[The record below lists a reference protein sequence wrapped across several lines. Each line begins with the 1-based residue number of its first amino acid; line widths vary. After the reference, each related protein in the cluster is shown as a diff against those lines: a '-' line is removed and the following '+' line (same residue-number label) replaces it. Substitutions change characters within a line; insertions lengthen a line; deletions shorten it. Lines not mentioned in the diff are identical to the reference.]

1 MMTVLFSWMVIG
13 GAALLFGKAITDSAY
28 RNYPEAMGRPDV
40 YIVTGIVFLNIYA
53 QLFSLFYK
61 VAGIACTILGTA
73 GIAVFFA
80 GISRVGRRRR
90 QNAKFRFFP
99 GCTRKKI
106 SPWRIAAI
114 VLCFVLTLLW
124 TLQSPGQY
132 DTGLY
137 HAQAIRWVEDYGVV
151 PGLGNLHMR
160 LAYNSAF
167 MPLQALFSLGW
178 LTGQSLH
185 TLNGFFCLAAL
196 VYVFS
201 TVRLWGEKSLQ
212 ISDLLKC
219 VMAVHVVQKAYDMSS
234 SGTDI
239 EAMLLI
245 LYIFIKWSE
254 FRENRWEDGNLYGW
268 LCLVSVYAATVKLSA
283 ACVAVL
289 AFYPLYLFIK
299 EKNGKAILAH
309 AAGGLAVLA
318 PWLIRNVLI
327 SGYLVYP
334 YAGLD
339 LFHPDWKMDKAVL
352 AEDSLDI
359 RMFAR
364 GIRSAAEYDD
374 SLIGWVPQWFLSQ
387 GIWERI
393 VIAAGAVCIPLAVY
407 LLVKSLRQKAYGL
420 TALLFAAVINLI
432 FWFFSAPHMR
442 YGGPYIYVLV
452 AVTIGAFAENVGG
465 RERACGRRPMRR
477 EDGSA
482 RHGAVYEMILRTA
495 AAAVLGV
502 FILQYGWRLTE
513 MPAMEAKTLLR
524 QPDYP
529 AWPATQYPV
538 DNVHIWMPDEGD
550 LIGYFAF
557 PATSQGKQ
565 LKVLRLRG
573 ESFEEG
579 FRHE

>member
-1 MMTVLFSWMVIG
+1 MVLVLFSWVIIC
-13 GAALLFGKAITDSAY
+13 GAALLFGKAVTDSVY
-28 RNYPEAMGRPDV
+28 GNYPEAMGRLDV
-40 YIVTGIVFLNIYA
+40 YMVTGIVFLNIYA

-61 VAGIACTILGTA
+61 VAGIACTILGVA

-80 GISRVGRRRR
+80 GISSIPSLLMQYGRFY
-90 QNAKFRFFP
+90 K
-99 GCTRKKI
+99 RKL
-106 SPWRIAAI
+106 SPWRIGA
-114 VLCFVLTLLW
+114 VLLCFVFTLFW

-137 HAQAIRWVEDYGVV
+137 HAQAIHWVEDYGVV

-178 LTGQSLH
+178 IAGQSLH

-196 VYVFS
+196 VYAFS
-201 TVRLWGEKSLQ
+201 TVRLWGEKSLR

-219 VMAVHVVQKAYDMSS
+219 VMVVYVVQKAYDISS

-254 FRENRWEDGNLYGW
+254 FQENQWEDGALYGW

-289 AFYPLYLFIK
+289 VFYPLYLFIK
-299 EKNGKAILAH
+299 TKNGKAILAH
-309 AAGGLAVLA
+309 VVGGLAVLA
-318 PWLIRNVLI
+318 PWLIRNVII
-327 SGYLVYP
+327 SGYLIYP

-339 LFHPDWKMDKAVL
+339 LFHPDWKMDKEVL
-352 AEDSLDI
+352 ASDSLDI

-374 SLIGWVPQWFLSQ
+374 SLVGWVPRWFLAQ
-387 GIWERI
+387 GTGDRI
-393 VIAAGAVCIPLAVY
+393 AIIVGAVCIPFVIY
-407 LLVKSLRQKAYGL
+407 QLVKSLRQRRYGL
-420 TALLFAAVINLI
+420 TALLSAAVINLI

-452 AVTIGAFAENVGG
+452 AIMLGVFAENAGG
-465 RERACGRRPMRR
+465 REPVREKEPVRRKTKAARR
-477 EDGSA
+477 T
-482 RHGAVYEMILRTA
+482 AVYEVILRTA
-495 AAAVLGV
+495 AVAVIGV
-502 FILQYGWRLTE
+502 FMLQYGWRLTK
-513 MPAMEAKTLLR
+513 MPAMEARTLLR
-524 QPDYP
+524 QPDYL

>member
-1 MMTVLFSWMVIG
+1 MVMVLFSWLIIC
-13 GAALLFGKAITDSAY
+13 GAALLFGKAITDCAY
-28 RNYPEAMGRPDV
+28 RDYPEAMGRPDV
-40 YIVTGIVFLNIYA
+40 YMVTGLIFLNIYA

-61 VAGIACTILGTA
+61 VAGIACTILGIA
-73 GIAVFFA
+73 GIAVFA
-80 GISRVGRRRR
+80 VGLYRRFYKKKDIRL
-90 QNAKFRFFP
+90 FP
-99 GCTRKKI
+99 GCKGEKI
-106 SPWRIAAI
+106 SLWRIVAVA
-114 VLCFVLTLLW
+114 LCFVLTLLW

-137 HAQAIRWVEDYGVV
+137 HAQAIRWVEDYGVA

-167 MPLQALFSLGW
+167 MPLQALFSLSW
-178 LTGQSLH
+178 IAGQSLH

-219 VMAVHVVQKAYDMSS
+219 VMAVHVVQKAYDISS

-254 FRENRWEDGNLYGW
+254 FRENRWEDGALYGW

-289 AFYPLYLFIK
+289 AFYPLYLFVK
-299 EKNGKAILAH
+299 KKNGRAVLAH
-309 AAGGLAVLA
+309 VAAGLAILA

-374 SLIGWVPQWFLSQ
+374 SLIGWAPRWFLSQ
-387 GIWERI
+387 GTGERI
-393 VIAAGAVCIPLAVY
+393 AIVVGAVCIPMAVY

-420 TALLFAAVINLI
+420 TALLFAAVVNLI

-442 YGGPYIYVLV
+442 YGGPYIYVL
-452 AVTIGAFAENVGG
+452 AVITFGAFAENAGVHEAY
-465 RERACGRRPMRR
+465 R
-477 EDGSA
+477 
-482 RHGAVYEMILRTA
+482 MILRILA
-495 AAAVLGV
+495 VAAVA
-502 FILQYGWRLTE
+502 FFSLQYGWQLTK
-513 MPAMEAKTLLR
+513 MPAMEERTLLR

-565 LKVLRLRG
+565 LEVLRLRG